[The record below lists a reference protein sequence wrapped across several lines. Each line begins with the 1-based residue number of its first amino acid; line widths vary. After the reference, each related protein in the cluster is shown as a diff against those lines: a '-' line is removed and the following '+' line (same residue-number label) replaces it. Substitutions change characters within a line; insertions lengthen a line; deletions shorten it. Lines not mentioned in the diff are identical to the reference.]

1 MAAYVVTLT
10 KLFSSSVNSGRRVLP
25 QELLQVLA
33 RGLHPHHLLLR
44 RAQRRSVLQDP
55 LRAAVHG
62 EGELQPH
69 DEEEPVPGYAAGH
82 GSRRATAGTG
92 ATARRGRRGQLGGRD
107 RHQYISHTH
116 TLTHSHTQVCVCHF
130 SFLFLYDASL
140 FPPFIY
146 LSVNSVC
153 RPAGCKCTRCLRYV

>member
-1 MAAYVVTLT
+1 M
-10 KLFSSSVNSGRRVLP
+10 
-25 QELLQVLA
+25 LQVLA

-107 RHQYISHTH
+107 RHQYIYIL
-116 TLTHSHTQVCVCHF
+116 TLKSAF
-130 SFLFLYDASL
+130 AIFLFFFSTTSL